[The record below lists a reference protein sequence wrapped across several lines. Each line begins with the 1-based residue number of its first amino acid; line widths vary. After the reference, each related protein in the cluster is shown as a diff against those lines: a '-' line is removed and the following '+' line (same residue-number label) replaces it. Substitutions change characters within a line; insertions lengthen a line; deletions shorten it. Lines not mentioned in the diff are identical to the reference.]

1 MSRERMTHVSLM
13 RTVENPHGEE
23 NIVSKMIIK
32 LPESLIKVD
41 DDFSKI
47 EKVRGEESIIDPQDT
62 EEMHDW
68 MMGVLDHFASEYFGW
83 IPVTIMTAEEA
94 KKEASN
100 H

>member
-1 MSRERMTHVSLM
+1 MSREQMSHVSLI

-47 EKVRGEESIIDPQDT
+47 EKVRDEDT

-68 MMGVLDHFASEYFGW
+68 MMDVLDHFASEYFGW
-83 IPVTIMTAEEA
+83 VPVTIMTAEEA

>member
-1 MSRERMTHVSLM
+1 MSREQMSHVSLI

-47 EKVRGEESIIDPQDT
+47 EKVRDEDT

-68 MMGVLDHFASEYFGW
+68 MMDVLDHFASEYFGW
-83 IPVTIMTAEEA
+83 VPVTIMTAEEA

-100 H
+100 R

>member
-1 MSRERMTHVSLM
+1 MSREQMSHVSLM

-47 EKVRGEESIIDPQDT
+47 EKVRDEDT

-68 MMGVLDHFASEYFGW
+68 MMGVLDYFDAEYTGW
-83 IPVTIMTAEEA
+83 VPVTIMTAEEA

-100 H
+100 R

>member
-1 MSRERMTHVSLM
+1 
-13 RTVENPHGEE
+13 
-23 NIVSKMIIK
+23 MIIK

-47 EKVRGEESIIDPQDT
+47 EKVRDEDT

-68 MMGVLDHFASEYFGW
+68 MMDVLDHFASEYFGW
-83 IPVTIMTAEEA
+83 VPVTIMTAEEA

>member
-1 MSRERMTHVSLM
+1 MSREQMSHVSLI

-47 EKVRGEESIIDPQDT
+47 EKVRDEDT

-68 MMGVLDHFASEYFGW
+68 MMGVLDYFDAEYAGW
-83 IPVTIMTAEEA
+83 VPVTIMTAEEA

-100 H
+100 R